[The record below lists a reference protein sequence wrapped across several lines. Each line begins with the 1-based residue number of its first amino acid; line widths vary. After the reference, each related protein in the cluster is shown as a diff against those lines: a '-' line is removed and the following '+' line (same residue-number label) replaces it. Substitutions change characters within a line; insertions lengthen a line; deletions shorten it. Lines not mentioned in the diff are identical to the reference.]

1 MEKSEKMVWE
11 KTIACTMTLPGACF
25 ISIRKQTRFSWL
37 SGMTFGFV
45 IAIGLLMER
54 HPDPDLTVGS
64 MDAMKDKTR
73 E

>member
-1 MEKSEKMVWE
+1 
-11 KTIACTMTLPGACF
+11 MTYHTYSYIYVYLF
-25 ISIRKQTRFSWL
+25 IRIRKETRFSWL
-37 SGMTFGFV
+37 SGMTFRLV
-45 IAIGLLMER
+45 IGIGLLMER

>member
-1 MEKSEKMVWE
+1 
-11 KTIACTMTLPGACF
+11 MTYHTYTYTYVYVY
-25 ISIRKQTRFSWL
+25 IRIRIGKETLFSWL
-37 SGMTFGFV
+37 SGITFRLV

>member
-1 MEKSEKMVWE
+1 
-11 KTIACTMTLPGACF
+11 MTYHTYSYIYVYLF
-25 ISIRKQTRFSWL
+25 IRIRKETQFSWL

>member
-1 MEKSEKMVWE
+1 
-11 KTIACTMTLPGACF
+11 MTYVYVYVK
-25 ISIRKQTRFSWL
+25 RQFSWL

>member
-1 MEKSEKMVWE
+1 
-11 KTIACTMTLPGACF
+11 MTY
-25 ISIRKQTRFSWL
+25 IRLRKETRFSWL

>member
-1 MEKSEKMVWE
+1 
-11 KTIACTMTLPGACF
+11 
-25 ISIRKQTRFSWL
+25 
-37 SGMTFGFV
+37 MTFTLL

-54 HPDPDLTVGS
+54 HPNPDLTVGS